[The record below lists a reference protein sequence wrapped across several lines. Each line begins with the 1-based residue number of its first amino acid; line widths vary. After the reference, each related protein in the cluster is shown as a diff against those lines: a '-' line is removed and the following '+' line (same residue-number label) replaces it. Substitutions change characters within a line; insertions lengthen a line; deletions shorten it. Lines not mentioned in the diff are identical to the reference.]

1 MNEGRRQKAGGS
13 ISQTC
18 PQCGYKKK
26 KELSQRVHSCDNCDF
41 VADRDVAQLW

>member
-1 MNEGRRQKAGGS
+1 
-13 ISQTC
+13 QTC